1 MGATPIDNNDADGK
15 SGKLYGWLLIIR
27 CTRNMYQYGAKW
39 TAVDI
44 SENQIEQAKIL
55 SKGMDIDYHV
65 ISTEDISF
73 LDNSFDVITACQ
85 CFWYFDHEIVMPK
98 FYRML
103 KQGGSI
109 LVLILM
115 LI

>member
-1 MGATPIDNNDADGK
+1 
-15 SGKLYGWLLIIR
+15 
-27 CTRNMYQYGAKW
+27 MYQYGAKW
-39 TAVDI
+39 TAADI

-65 ISTEDISF
+65 VSTEDINF

-85 CFWYFDHEIVMPK
+85 CFRYFDHETVMPK

-103 KQGGSI
+103 KQEGCI
-109 LVLILM
+109 LVLYMAWLPFEDEIAGAVKSLY
-115 LI
+115 